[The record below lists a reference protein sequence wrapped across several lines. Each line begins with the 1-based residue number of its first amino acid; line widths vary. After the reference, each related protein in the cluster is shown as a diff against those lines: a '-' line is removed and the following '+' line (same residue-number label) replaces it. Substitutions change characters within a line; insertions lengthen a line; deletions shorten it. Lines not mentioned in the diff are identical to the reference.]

1 MQKRETPELESGTGS
16 MLIIENRTEFQLKDK
31 SAVALGKFD
40 GIHLG
45 HRRLLERVLEQK
57 RRNLQTVVFTFDTS
71 AASFFGG
78 ETKELSTREE
88 KREIFSRLG
97 VDVLIEFPLNRETA
111 AIEPADFV
119 TRCLARQMRMV
130 YLCAGPDISFGRGGA
145 GDYAMLAEYAGT
157 CGYEVELIDKVRV
170 DGEEVSSTRVR
181 QAVRAGEME
190 KVAAMLGSPYCV
202 GGKIVHGRQ
211 LGRKIGIPTANLL
224 PDERKL
230 LPPNGVYCSRANLG
244 GKTYRGISNVGSKPT
259 VSDARTLGV
268 ETYLYDFEGEVYD
281 MDMTV
286 ELLTFCRAE
295 QAFASVEALQRQIRA
310 DVENGRNFP

>member
-1 MQKRETPELESGTGS
+1 MR
-16 MLIIENRTEFQLKDK
+16 IIENTTEFHLENK

-57 RRNLQTVVFTFDTS
+57 KQGLWTVVFTFDTS

-88 KREIFSRLG
+88 KRAVFSRLG
-97 VDVLIEFPLNRETA
+97 IDVLIEFPLNRETA
-111 AIEPADFV
+111 ATEPAEFV
-119 TRCLARQMRMV
+119 SRYLAGQMRTAC
-130 YLCAGPDISFGRGGA
+130 LCAGPDISFGKGGA
-145 GDYAMLAEYAGT
+145 GDYALLEKYAGT
-157 CGYEVELIDKVRV
+157 YGYQVELIEKVRV

-190 KVAAMLGSPYCV
+190 KAAAMLGAPYRV
-202 GGKIVHGRQ
+202 SGKVVHGRQ
-211 LGRKIGIPTANLL
+211 LGRKLGMPTANLL

-230 LPPNGVYCSRANLG
+230 LPPNGVYYSMAEICE
-244 GKTYRGISNVGSKPT
+244 KTYRGISNVGYKPT
-259 VSDARTLGV
+259 VSEEKIMGV

-281 MDMTV
+281 RDMTV
-286 ELLTFCRAE
+286 ELLAFRRAE
-295 QAFASVEALQRQIRA
+295 RAFASVEALRRQIEA
-310 DVENGRNFP
+310 DVEAGRNFP